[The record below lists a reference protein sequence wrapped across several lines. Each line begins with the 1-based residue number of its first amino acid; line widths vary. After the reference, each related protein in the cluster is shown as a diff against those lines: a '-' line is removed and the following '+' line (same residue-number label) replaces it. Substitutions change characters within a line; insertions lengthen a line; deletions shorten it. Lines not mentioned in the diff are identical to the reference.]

1 MSTYQKAVK
10 ASKVVTGSQ
19 TVKESQA
26 IKESSPRM
34 SSKDGTGDCG
44 CGTGPGYAT
53 PLDAMK
59 GPRERLIYV
68 PCILTGSGTQSPDYL
83 GTVDVDP
90 ESPTYCQ
97 VWIGDLFVWES
108 FALPFRGWIKRG

>member
-10 ASKVVTGSQ
+10 ASQ
-19 TVKESQA
+19 TVTAAQT
-26 IKESSPRM
+26 IKGPSPQM
-34 SSKDGTGDCG
+34 SSKDGTGCCG
-44 CGTGPGYAT
+44 GGTGPGYAT

-68 PCILTGSGTQSPDYL
+68 TCILTGSGTQAPDYL

-97 VWIGDLFVWES
+97 GIYSVLNEDLPDVSEEVMN
-108 FALPFRGWIKRG
+108 KV